1 MEIILNG
8 VAESCAPCSI
18 AELITGKALPLPAL
32 IVLLN
37 GASIKRD
44 QWSLVSLKDG
54 DSVELLNRVAGG

>member
-8 VAESCAPCSI
+8 VAESCAPCNI
-18 AELITGKALPLPAL
+18 TELITGKALPLPAL

-44 QWSLVSLKDG
+44 QWSSVQLKDG
-54 DSVELLNRVAGG
+54 DSVELLNLVAGG

>member
-8 VAESCAPCSI
+8 VAESCAPSSI
-18 AELITGKALPLPAL
+18 AELITSKGLPLPAL

-44 QWSLVSLKDG
+44 QWSSVSLKDG
-54 DSVELLNRVAGG
+54 DSVELLNLVAGG